1 MEVPD
6 RSARSRYLLPLV
18 LQVWL
23 VPGTRA
29 WDTYAPW
36 YLRALSAAVTG
47 LLLAYAVRNVVR
59 LWRAPAHEAGWRNVV
74 AYTLVGGTIALVATS
89 MVFDSM
95 SWESRLDGML
105 VLAFGLALLT
115 LAAREGRRTVTRLR
129 VLA

>member
-18 LQVWL
+18 VQVWL
-23 VPGTRA
+23 VPGTGA

-47 LLLAYAVRNVVR
+47 LLLAHAVRNVVR

-74 AYTLVGGTIALVATS
+74 AHTLVGGTIALIGS
-89 MVFDSM
+89 GMVFDSM

-105 VLAFGLALLT
+105 VLPFGLALLT